1 MTEFLRTPSLTYIYW
16 ASNLTSA
23 QNLLSVKSLINLQA
37 FYLNHSSESDNLS
50 IVEFVDRNVVQR
62 RNRGP
67 LVARNFSL
75 KKLGNRIDQ
84 RLDLLRNCQL
94 PISGSGSGFQ
104 DRVLLLEDLIHEVQG
119 GSLPVENSRHFE
131 TRLMNWTFVK
141 IENLNYITFSIF
153 SQPNFTT
160 SSFDSLVQNA
170 NQNLFCFCFVMLF
183 VVKLKPRFC
192 TRVFLPFK
200 VKICQMTR
208 IQSYQNLDCV
218 ISY

>member
-1 MTEFLRTPSLTYIYW
+1 MYWILWYIFIISNPPTQNLTEFLRTPGWSSSFGATD
-16 ASNLTSA
+16 LTST
-23 QNLLSVKSLINLQA
+23 QNMLSLKLLLNLQEV
-37 FYLNHSSESDNLS
+37 YLNHSSESDNLS
-50 IVEFVDRNVVQR
+50 VVEFIDRNVVQR
-62 RNRGP
+62 RNCCP

-141 IENLNYITFSIF
+141 IENLNYFTLSIF
-153 SQPNFTT
+153 LSQI
-160 SSFDSLVQNA
+160 SL
-170 NQNLFCFCFVMLF
+170 LHRL
-183 VVKLKPRFC
+183 
-192 TRVFLPFK
+192 TH
-200 VKICQMTR
+200 
-208 IQSYQNLDCV
+208 
-218 ISY
+218 